1 MICVHLYYDKISLFS
16 VVVFA
21 LCHFEL
27 QGTNG
32 IISVDSTKFTE
43 CSWRI
48 TSPPHHKVRLTFSIL
63 NLVIGQ
69 LRVYD
74 GQSAN
79 VTLLGQFSWITRPF
93 SVQSTARFMFVTL
106 KMRVWH
112 FLSLEGKYIASTE
125 IG

>member
-1 MICVHLYYDKISLFS
+1 MICVHLYFDKISLFS
-16 VVVFA
+16 VAVFA

-32 IISVDSTKFTE
+32 TISVDSTTFTE

-48 TSPPHHKVRLTFSIL
+48 TSPPHHKVRLTFSIICL
-63 NLVIGQ
+63 YDGQ

-79 VTLLGQFSWITRPF
+79 VTLLGQFSCITRPF

-106 KMRVWH
+106 KMHRW
-112 FLSLEGKYIASTE
+112 FYFSLEGKYIASTK

>member
-1 MICVHLYYDKISLFS
+1 MICVHLYFDKISLFS

-32 IISVDSTKFTE
+32 IISVDSTNFTE

-63 NLVIGQ
+63 NAYDGQ

-74 GQSAN
+74 GQSEN
-79 VTLLGQFSWITRPF
+79 VTLLGEFSMITRTF

-106 KMRVWH
+106 KMYRWV
-112 FLSLEGKYIASTE
+112 FCLLEGKYIASTK

>member
-1 MICVHLYYDKISLFS
+1 M
-16 VVVFA
+16 VFA

-32 IISVDSTKFTE
+32 IISFVGPKFAKCT
-43 CSWRI
+43 WKI
-48 TSPPHHKVRLTFSIL
+48 TSPPHHKVRLTFSIFEL
-63 NLVIGQ
+63 MQGR

-79 VTLLGQFSWITRPF
+79 VTLLGQFSGSRRPF
-93 SVQSTARFMFVTL
+93 SVQSTARFMFVTYESDNFPVCL
-106 KMRVWH
+106 
-112 FLSLEGKYIASTE
+112 LEGKYIASSK